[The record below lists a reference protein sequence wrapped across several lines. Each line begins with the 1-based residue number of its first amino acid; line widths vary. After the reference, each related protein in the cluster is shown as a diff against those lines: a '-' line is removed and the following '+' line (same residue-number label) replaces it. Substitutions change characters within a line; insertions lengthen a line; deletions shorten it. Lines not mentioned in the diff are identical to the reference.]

1 MLVIMMVDIV
11 EQLTTLFKEY
21 HIMEMLVQVLPIIK
35 RLHHLMFLGNGGYLS
50 SQIIFKANVYYDGLT
65 RNMKLLR
72 RPALKVK

>member
-1 MLVIMMVDIV
+1 
-11 EQLTTLFKEY
+11 
-21 HIMEMLVQVLPIIK
+21 MEMLVQVLPIIK

-72 RPALKVK
+72 RPKLKVK